1 MDIAADKRY
10 SANTPR
16 TRRIRLTQSAVTAV
30 FGLTLFL
37 SAGLLFSVQPMVAK
51 MLLPLL
57 GGTPAVW
64 NTCMVFFQGL
74 LLAGYAYAMFISKRS
89 VGQQIIFQLCL
100 LLLAC
105 VSLPIGLSAFWLNS
119 VPSTS
124 NPALWLL
131 ACLAATVGLPF
142 FIASS
147 NGPLLQK
154 WFSNTGLKSAT
165 DPYFLYSASNAGSF
179 VALLSYPALLE
190 PNFNLQLQSRIWAI
204 GYLLLICLIA
214 VCALMLWR
222 SRARTVA
229 SESGGELADAD
240 YATAS
245 VDDVPSTGKRMR
257 WIALAFVPS
266 SLMLGV
272 TNYLTTDIASLPL
285 LWVVPLAIYLFT
297 LVLAFSRRQIISLR
311 SLTIVLPAI
320 TVLFLFV
327 YFSRISIEPS
337 WMIALSLIY
346 FFVAAL
352 TCHTRVADLR
362 PGAKHLTEFYLWFS
376 LGGVLGGIFNALL
389 APLIFT
395 SVVEYPLMVLL
406 ACLLLP
412 GEPGEP
418 GLAQLRLKD
427 YAKPVVILIA
437 TLILGIAVNKL
448 APGSLSGLLVVLV
461 LPMIAAYTSR
471 RRPLIFVLC
480 IAAVIVGLT
489 VVHVNDRTLH
499 VERNFF
505 GVLRVTSNA
514 DDSMHA
520 IFHDS
525 TVHGRQFTSKERRCE
540 PISYFHRE
548 GPLGHLF
555 AAFRA
560 SPAPKNVAVVGL
572 GAGAIIAH
580 ALPEENWT
588 YYEINPAVVEIARD
602 KRYFSYVGECAQ
614 VPFNVVLGDAR
625 LRLREATDATYGLI
639 VMDAFSSDAVPVHL
653 ITQQALD
660 LYLSKLAPGGLL
672 VFHISNRNLDLRPV
686 VADLARSRNL
696 TGVYLGDPVSD
707 TAKGKD
713 SSAWVVMTRKESDG
727 EVLAKAP
734 IASSLTADGKHL
746 WTDDYSNILSVFRW
760 R

>member
-1 MDIAADKRY
+1 MVIA
-10 SANTPR
+10 
-16 TRRIRLTQSAVTAV
+16 RRVRLTQSAVTAV

-74 LLAGYAYAMFISKRS
+74 LLAGYAYAMFISRRS
-89 VGQQIIFQLCL
+89 VGQQIFFHLVL

-105 VSLPIGLSAFWLNS
+105 VSLPIGLSALWLNS
-119 VPSTS
+119 VPATS
-124 NPALWLL
+124 NPAFWLL
-131 ACLAATVGLPF
+131 ACLAGTVGLPF

-214 VCALMLWR
+214 VCAFMLWR
-222 SRARTVA
+222 SRTSTV
-229 SESGGELADAD
+229 ELADGD
-240 YATAS
+240 YPAAS
-245 VDDVPSTGKRMR
+245 VDDVPSNGKRLR

-297 LVLAFSRRQIISLR
+297 LVLAFSRRQVISLR
-311 SLTIVLPAI
+311 SLSILLPAI
-320 TVLFLFV
+320 TVLFLFI

-352 TCHTRVADLR
+352 TCHTRVAALR
-362 PGAKHLTEFYLWFS
+362 PGARHLTEFYLWFS

-412 GEPGEP
+412 VESGSIK
-418 GLAQLRLKD
+418 LRWKD
-427 YAKPVVILIA
+427 YAKPVVILLG
-437 TLILGIAVNKL
+437 TLALAIAVNKL
-448 APGSLSGLLVVLV
+448 APNSLSGLLVVLA
-461 LPMIAAYTSR
+461 LPMILTYATR
-471 RRPLIFVLC
+471 RQPLIFVLC
-480 IAAVIVGLT
+480 LVAVIAGST
-489 VVHVNDRTLH
+489 VVSVDSRTLH

-525 TVHGRQFTSKERRCE
+525 TIHGREFTANERRCD

-548 GPLGHLF
+548 GPLGYVF
-555 AAFRA
+555 AAFRT

-580 ALPEENWT
+580 ALPAEQWT

-660 LYLSKLAPGGLL
+660 LYLSKLAPDGLL

-686 VADLARSRNL
+686 VADLASSRDLRS
-696 TGVYLGDPVSD
+696 VYLEDRTLD
-707 TAKGKD
+707 TVKGKD
-713 SSAWVVMTRKESDG
+713 PSAWVVMTRKDG
-727 EVLAKAP
+727 ASGELAKTP
-734 IASSLTADGKHL
+734 IAYPLTADGKHL
-746 WTDDYSNILSVFRW
+746 WTDDFSNILSVFRW
-760 R
+760 RY

>member
-1 MDIAADKRY
+1 MDMVADKRD
-10 SANTPR
+10 SVNALV
-16 TRRIRLTQSAVTAV
+16 TRRRVRLTQSAVTAV

-74 LLAGYAYAMFISKRS
+74 LLAGYAYAMFISRRS
-89 VGQQIIFQLCL
+89 AGQQIVFQLVL

-119 VPSTS
+119 VPANS
-124 NPALWLL
+124 NPAFWLL
-131 ACLAATVGLPF
+131 ACLGGTVGLPF
-142 FIASS
+142 FITSS

-154 WFSNTGLKSAT
+154 WFSNTGFRSST

-179 VALLSYPALLE
+179 VALLSYPVLLE

-204 GYLLLICLIA
+204 GYLLLISLIA
-214 VCALMLWR
+214 VCAFLLWR
-222 SRARTVA
+222 SRAGVV
-229 SESGGELADAD
+229 EIVEPD
-240 YATAS
+240 YPAVS
-245 VDDVPSTGKRMR
+245 VDNVPSTGKRLR

-297 LVLAFSRRQIISLR
+297 LVLAFSRHQVISLR

-327 YFSRISIEPS
+327 YFSRISIEPT

-346 FFVAAL
+346 FFIAAL
-352 TCHTRVADLR
+352 TCHTRVAALR
-362 PGAKHLTEFYLWFS
+362 PGPKHLTEFYLWFS
-376 LGGVLGGIFNALL
+376 LGGVLGGIFNAVL

-395 SVVEYPLMVLL
+395 SVVEYPLIVLL

-412 GEPGEP
+412 GGPGEQ
-418 GLAQLRLKD
+418 GSARLGWKD
-427 YAKPVVILIA
+427 YAKPAAILVG
-437 TLILGIAVNKL
+437 TLVLAVAVNKL
-448 APGSLSGLLVVLV
+448 APGSLSGLVVVLA
-461 LPMIAAYTSR
+461 LPMIVAYTAR
-471 RRPLIFVLC
+471 HQPLIFVLC
-480 IAAVIVGLT
+480 IAAVIVGSTL
-489 VVHVNDRTLH
+489 VSVENRTLH

-525 TVHGRQFTSKERRCE
+525 TIHGREFTSPQRRCD

-548 GPLGHLF
+548 GPLGYVF
-555 AAFRA
+555 TAFRE
-560 SPAPKNVAVVGL
+560 SPAPRNVAVVGL
-572 GAGAIIAH
+572 GAGAIFAH
-580 ALPEENWT
+580 AVPSENWT

-625 LRLREATDATYGLI
+625 LRLREAPDATYGLI
-639 VMDAFSSDAVPVHL
+639 VMDAFSSDAIPVHL

-672 VFHISNRNLDLRPV
+672 AFHISNRNLDLRPV
-686 VADLARSRNL
+686 VADLATSRNL
-696 TGVYLGDPVSD
+696 TGIYLEDKVADPV
-707 TAKGKD
+707 KGKD
-713 SSAWVVMTRKESDG
+713 PSGWVVMTRKDSDNG
-727 EVLAKAP
+727 ALAKTP
-734 IASSLTADGKHL
+734 IAYPLIADGKHL
-746 WTDDYSNILSVFRW
+746 WTDDFSNILSVFRW

>member
-10 SANTPR
+10 PANSLL

-74 LLAGYAYAMFISKRS
+74 LLGGYAYAMFISRRS
-89 VGQQIIFQLCL
+89 VGKQILFQFGL
-100 LLLAC
+100 LILAC

-124 NPALWLL
+124 NPAPWLL

-154 WFSNTGLKSAT
+154 WFSNTGIRSAT

-190 PNFNLQLQSRIWAI
+190 PNFNLQLQSRIWAV

-222 SRARTVA
+222 SRARPVESA
-229 SESGGELADAD
+229 STELADPD
-240 YATAS
+240 YAASS
-245 VDDVPSTGKRMR
+245 VDDVPSTGKRLR

-297 LVLAFSRRQIISLR
+297 LVLAFSRRQVISLR

-346 FFVAAL
+346 FFLAAL
-352 TCHTRVADLR
+352 TCHTRVAELR

-376 LGGVLGGIFNALL
+376 LGGVLGGILNALL

-412 GEPGEP
+412 GEQGEP
-418 GLAQLRLKD
+418 SLVQLRWKD
-427 YAKPVVILIA
+427 YAKPLVILIG

-448 APGSLSGLLVVLV
+448 AANSLSGLLVVLA
-461 LPMIAAYTSR
+461 LPMILAYTSR

-480 IAAVIVGLT
+480 MAAVIVGST
-489 VVHVNDRTLH
+489 VVKFDDRTLH

-525 TVHGRQFTSKERRCE
+525 TVHGRQFTTNERRCD
-540 PISYFHRE
+540 PISYFHRD
-548 GPLGHLF
+548 GPLGHVF
-555 AAFRA
+555 SAFRA
-560 SPAPKNVAVVGL
+560 SAAPKNVAVVGL

-580 ALPEENWT
+580 SLPAENWT
-588 YYEINPAVVEIARD
+588 YYEINLAVVEIARD
-602 KRYFSYVGECAQ
+602 KRYFSYVGECAK

-660 LYLSKLAPGGLL
+660 LYLSKLAPDGLL

-686 VADLARSRNL
+686 VADLATSRNL
-696 TGVYLGDPVSD
+696 TSVYLEDRTADPV
-707 TAKGKD
+707 KGQD
-713 SSAWVVMTRKESDG
+713 PSAWVVMTRKENRSG
-727 EVLAKAP
+727 ELAKAP
-734 IASSLTADGKHL
+734 IAHPLTADGKHL

>member
-10 SANTPR
+10 SSDTPR

-74 LLAGYAYAMFISKRS
+74 LLAGYAYAMFISRRS
-89 VGQQIIFQLCL
+89 VGKQIIFQLGL
-100 LLLAC
+100 LVLAC

-190 PNFNLQLQSRIWAI
+190 PNFNLQLQSRIWFI

-214 VCALMLWR
+214 VCAFMLWR
-222 SRARTVA
+222 SRAHTI
-229 SESGGELADAD
+229 ESTEFADAD
-240 YATAS
+240 NTAS
-245 VDDVPSTGKRMR
+245 SVEDVPSTGKRLR

-297 LVLAFSRRQIISLR
+297 LVLAFSRRQIVSLR

-346 FFVAAL
+346 FFLAAL
-352 TCHTRVADLR
+352 TCHTHVAELR

-412 GEPGEP
+412 GEPGES
-418 GLAQLRLKD
+418 GLVQLRWKD
-427 YAKPVVILIA
+427 YAKPVIILIC
-437 TLILGIAVNKL
+437 TLALGIAVNKL
-448 APGSLSGLLVVLV
+448 APNSLSGLLVVLA
-461 LPMIAAYTSR
+461 LPMILAYTSR

-480 IAAVIVGLT
+480 IAAVIVGST
-489 VVHVNDRTLH
+489 VVKFDDRTLH

-525 TVHGRQFTSKERRCE
+525 TVHGRQFMANERRCD
-540 PISYFHRE
+540 PISYFHRD
-548 GPLGHLF
+548 GPLGHVF
-555 AAFRA
+555 SAFRA
-560 SPAPKNVAVVGL
+560 SAAPKNIAVVGL

-580 ALPEENWT
+580 ALPAENWT

-602 KRYFSYVGECAQ
+602 KRYFSYVSECAQ

-625 LRLREATDATYGLI
+625 LRLREATEASYGLI

-660 LYLSKLAPGGLL
+660 LYLSKLAPDGLL

-686 VADLARSRNL
+686 VADLATSRNL
-696 TGVYLGDPVSD
+696 KSVYLEDRTADPV
-707 TAKGKD
+707 KGQD
-713 SSAWVVMTRKESDG
+713 PSAWVVMTRKADQSEM
-727 EVLAKAP
+727 LAKAP
-734 IASSLTADGKHL
+734 IAHPLTADGKHL

>member
-1 MDIAADKRY
+1 MDTAVDKRY
-10 SANTPR
+10 SVNTPR
-16 TRRIRLTQSAVTAV
+16 TRRVTQSAVTAV

-64 NTCMVFFQGL
+64 NTCMVFFQAL
-74 LLAGYAYAMFISKRS
+74 LLAGYGYAMFISRRS
-89 VGQQIIFQLCL
+89 VAQQIVFQLVL

-105 VSLPIGLSAFWLNS
+105 VSLPIGLSALWLNS
-119 VPSTS
+119 VPVSS
-124 NPALWLL
+124 NPAFWLL
-131 ACLAATVGLPF
+131 ACLAGTVGLPF
-142 FIASS
+142 FIVSS

-154 WFSNTGLKSAT
+154 WFSNTGLRSAK

-214 VCALMLWR
+214 VCAFMLWR
-222 SRARTVA
+222 SRTRATDREPA
-229 SESGGELADAD
+229 QLDHAADV
-240 YATAS
+240 
-245 VDDVPSTGKRMR
+245 VDDVPTTGKRMR

-311 SLTIVLPAI
+311 SLTMVLPAI

-327 YFSRISIEPS
+327 YFSRIAIEPS
-337 WMIALSLIY
+337 WMIALSLVY
-346 FFVAAL
+346 FFIAAL
-352 TCHTRVADLR
+352 TCHTRVAGLR
-362 PGAKHLTEFYLWFS
+362 PGARHLTEFYLWFS

-389 APLIFT
+389 APLIFS

-412 GEPGEP
+412 GESV
-418 GLAQLRLKD
+418 QLSWKS
-427 YAKPVVILIA
+427 YAKPLVILIV
-437 TLILGIAVNKL
+437 TLVLAIAVNKL
-448 APGSLSGLLVVLV
+448 PPGTLWGLLVVLV
-461 LPMIAAYTSR
+461 LPMILAYTLR
-471 RRPLIFVLC
+471 RRPLIFVLSL
-480 IAAVIVGLT
+480 AAVIAGSM
-489 VVHVNDRTLH
+489 VVNVANRTLH

-505 GVLRVTSNA
+505 GVLRVTSND
-514 DDSMHA
+514 DDSMHV

-525 TVHGRQFTSKERRCE
+525 TIHGREFTAQDRRCE

-548 GPLGHLF
+548 GPLGYVF
-555 AAFRA
+555 GAFRA
-560 SPAPKNVAVVGL
+560 SPAPKNVAIVGL

-580 ALPEENWT
+580 ALPSEHWT
-588 YYEINPAVVEIARD
+588 YYEINPAVVGIARD
-602 KRYFSYVGECAQ
+602 KRYFSYVEECAQ

-625 LRLREATDATYGLI
+625 LRLREAPDATYGLI
-639 VMDAFSSDAVPVHL
+639 IMDAFSSDAVPVHL
-653 ITQQALD
+653 ISQQALD

-672 VFHISNRNLDLRPV
+672 VFHISNRNLDLKPV
-686 VADLARSRNL
+686 AADLAASRDL
-696 TGVYLGDPVSD
+696 ASVYLGDGTFDPVK
-707 TAKGKD
+707 AKD
-713 SSAWVVMTRKESDG
+713 PSAWVVMMRKQDDSG
-727 EVLAKAP
+727 VLAKTP
-734 IASSLTADGKHL
+734 ISQPLFADGKHL
-746 WTDDYSNILSVFRW
+746 WTDDFSNLLSVFKW
-760 R
+760 H

>member
-10 SANTPR
+10 SANAPL
-16 TRRIRLTQSAVTAV
+16 TRRIRSTQSAVMAV

-74 LLAGYAYAMFISKRS
+74 LLAGYAYAMFISRRS
-89 VGQQIIFQLCL
+89 VAQQILFQLVL

-105 VSLPIGLSAFWLNS
+105 VSLPIGLSAVWLNS

-154 WFSNTGLKSAT
+154 WFSNTGLRSAA

-222 SRARTVA
+222 SRARTLE
-229 SESGGELADAD
+229 SELTDPD
-240 YATAS
+240 YAAAS
-245 VDDVPSTGKRMR
+245 VDDVPSTGKRLR

-311 SLTIVLPAI
+311 SLTIVLPAL

-327 YFSRISIEPS
+327 YFSRMSIEPS

-352 TCHTRVADLR
+352 TCHTRVAALR
-362 PGAKHLTEFYLWFS
+362 PGARHLTEFYLWFS

-412 GEPGEP
+412 GAQGQPS
-418 GLAQLRLKD
+418 LVQLRWKD
-427 YAKPVVILIA
+427 YAKPVVILIG
-437 TLILGIAVNKL
+437 TLVLGIATNKL
-448 APGSLSGLLVVLV
+448 APNSLSGLLVVLA
-461 LPMIAAYTSR
+461 LPLILAYTSR

-480 IAAVIVGLT
+480 VAAVIVGST
-489 VVHVNDRTLH
+489 VVSVENRTLH

-514 DDSMHA
+514 DDSVHT

-525 TVHGRQFTSKERRCE
+525 TVHGRQFTATERRCE
-540 PISYFHRE
+540 PLSYFHRA
-548 GPLGHLF
+548 GPLGYVF

-560 SPAPKNVAVVGL
+560 SAAPKNVAVVGL
-572 GAGAIIAH
+572 GAGAILAH
-580 ALPEENWT
+580 SLPAEHWT

-602 KRYFSYVGECAQ
+602 TRYFSYVGECAQ

-625 LRLREATDATYGLI
+625 LRLREASDATYGLI
-639 VMDAFSSDAVPVHL
+639 IMDAFSSDAIPVHL

-672 VFHISNRNLDLRPV
+672 IFHISNRNLDLKPV
-686 VADLARSRNL
+686 VADVAASRDL
-696 TGVYLGDPVSD
+696 TVVYLEDRTADPV
-707 TAKGKD
+707 KGQD
-713 SSAWVVMTRKESDG
+713 PSAWVAMTRKNDESG
-727 EVLAKAP
+727 LLTKAP
-734 IASSLTADGKHL
+734 IASPLTADGKHL

>member
-1 MDIAADKRY
+1 MDMVVDKRD
-10 SANTPR
+10 SVNTLVTPR
-16 TRRIRLTQSAVTAV
+16 KVKLTQSVVTAV

-74 LLAGYAYAMFISKRS
+74 LLAGYAYTMFISRRS
-89 VGQQIIFQLCL
+89 VGQQIIFQLVL
-100 LLLAC
+100 LVIAC

-119 VPSTS
+119 VPANS
-124 NPALWLL
+124 NPEFWLL
-131 ACLAATVGLPF
+131 ACLAGTVGLPF
-142 FIASS
+142 FIVSS

-154 WFSNTGLKSAT
+154 WFSNTGLRSAK

-204 GYLLLICLIA
+204 GYLLLITLIA
-214 VCALMLWR
+214 VCAFLLWR
-222 SRARTVA
+222 SRARIAEIVEPDDVA
-229 SESGGELADAD
+229 
-240 YATAS
+240 AS
-245 VDDVPSTGKRMR
+245 VDNVPSTGRRLR

-297 LVLAFSRRQIISLR
+297 LVLAFSRRQVISLR
-311 SLTIVLPAI
+311 SLTVVLPAI

-346 FFVAAL
+346 FFITAL
-352 TCHTRVADLR
+352 TCHTRVAALR
-362 PGAKHLTEFYLWFS
+362 PSARHLTEFYLWFS

-395 SVVEYPLMVLL
+395 SVVEYPLIVLL

-412 GEPGEP
+412 GGPGEP
-418 GLAQLRLKD
+418 GSMKLGWKD
-427 YAKPVVILIA
+427 YAKPVAVLIG
-437 TLILGIAVNKL
+437 TLLLAIAVNNL
-448 APGSLSGLLVVLV
+448 APRSSTGLLVVLA
-461 LPMIAAYTSR
+461 LPMILAYTSR
-471 RRPLIFVLC
+471 RQPLIFVLC
-480 IAAVIVGLT
+480 IAAVIVGSTL
-489 VVHVNDRTLH
+489 VSVDNRTLH

-525 TVHGRQFTSKERRCE
+525 TIHGREFTSPERKCE

-548 GPLGHLF
+548 GPLGYVF
-555 AAFRA
+555 TAFRA
-560 SPAPKNVAVVGL
+560 SRAPRNVAVVGL
-572 GAGAIIAH
+572 GAGAIFAH
-580 ALPEENWT
+580 AVPAENWT

-625 LRLREATDATYGLI
+625 LRLREASDAKYGLI
-639 VMDAFSSDAVPVHL
+639 VMDAFSSDAIPVHL

-660 LYLSKLAPGGLL
+660 LYLSKLAPHGLL
-672 VFHISNRNLDLRPV
+672 AFHISNRNLDLRPV
-686 VADLARSRNL
+686 IADLATSRNL
-696 TGVYLGDPVSD
+696 TSVYLGDPILDPV
-707 TAKGKD
+707 KGKD
-713 SSAWVVMTRKESDG
+713 PSTWVVMVRKG
-727 EVLAKAP
+727 EDTGVLATAP
-734 IASSLTADGKHL
+734 IAYPFAADGKHL
-746 WTDDYSNILSVFRW
+746 WTDDFSNILSLFIW

>member
-1 MDIAADKRY
+1 MDIAADKPY
-10 SANTPR
+10 SANTPL

-37 SAGLLFSVQPMVAK
+37 SAGLLFSMQPMVAK

-74 LLAGYAYAMFISKRS
+74 LLAGYAYAMFISRRS
-89 VGQQIIFQLCL
+89 VGKQIIFQLGL
-100 LLLAC
+100 LVLAC

-214 VCALMLWR
+214 VCAFMLWR
-222 SRARTVA
+222 SRAHTVM
-229 SESGGELADAD
+229 SGEFADAD
-240 YATAS
+240 NTAS
-245 VDDVPSTGKRMR
+245 SVEDVPSTGKRLR

-320 TVLFLFV
+320 TILFLFV

-346 FFVAAL
+346 FFLAAL
-352 TCHTRVADLR
+352 TCHTRVAELR

-412 GEPGEP
+412 GDPGES
-418 GLAQLRLKD
+418 GLVQLRWKD
-427 YAKPVVILIA
+427 YAKPVIILIC
-437 TLILGIAVNKL
+437 TLALGIAVNKL
-448 APGSLSGLLVVLV
+448 APNSLSGLLVVLA
-461 LPMIAAYTSR
+461 LPMILAYTSR

-480 IAAVIVGLT
+480 IAAVIVGST
-489 VVHVNDRTLH
+489 VVKFDDRTLH

-505 GVLRVTSNA
+505 GVLRV
-514 DDSMHA
+514 
-520 IFHDS
+520 
-525 TVHGRQFTSKERRCE
+525 
-540 PISYFHRE
+540 
-548 GPLGHLF
+548 
-555 AAFRA
+555 
-560 SPAPKNVAVVGL
+560 
-572 GAGAIIAH
+572 
-580 ALPEENWT
+580 
-588 YYEINPAVVEIARD
+588 
-602 KRYFSYVGECAQ
+602 
-614 VPFNVVLGDAR
+614 
-625 LRLREATDATYGLI
+625 
-639 VMDAFSSDAVPVHL
+639 
-653 ITQQALD
+653 
-660 LYLSKLAPGGLL
+660 
-672 VFHISNRNLDLRPV
+672 
-686 VADLARSRNL
+686 
-696 TGVYLGDPVSD
+696 
-707 TAKGKD
+707 
-713 SSAWVVMTRKESDG
+713 
-727 EVLAKAP
+727 
-734 IASSLTADGKHL
+734 
-746 WTDDYSNILSVFRW
+746 
-760 R
+760 

>member
-1 MDIAADKRY
+1 MDIAADKGY
-10 SANTPR
+10 SANTLVTR
-16 TRRIRLTQSAVTAV
+16 TARLTQSAVTAV

-37 SAGLLFSVQPMVAK
+37 SAGLLFSLQPMVAK

-74 LLAGYAYAMFISKRS
+74 LLGGYAYAMFISRRS
-89 VGQQIIFQLCL
+89 VGQQIVFQLGL
-100 LLLAC
+100 LVLAC

-124 NPALWLL
+124 NPAPWLL

-154 WFSNTGLKSAT
+154 WFSNTGLRSAA

-204 GYLLLICLIA
+204 GYLILICLIA
-214 VCALMLWR
+214 VCAVMLWR
-222 SRARTVA
+222 SRARTVEGA
-229 SESGGELADAD
+229 SIELTDPD
-240 YATAS
+240 NSVAS
-245 VDDVPSTGKRMR
+245 VDDVPSNGKRLR

-297 LVLAFSRRQIISLR
+297 LVLAFSRRQIISPR
-311 SLTIVLPAI
+311 SLTVVLPAI

-346 FFVAAL
+346 FFVVAL
-352 TCHTRVADLR
+352 TCHTHVAALR
-362 PGAKHLTEFYLWFS
+362 PGAKYLTEFYLWFS

-412 GEPGEP
+412 GEPG
-418 GLAQLRLKD
+418 LDQLRWKE
-427 YAKPVVILIA
+427 YAKPIVILVG
-437 TLILGIAVNKL
+437 TLVLGIAVNKL
-448 APGSLSGLLVVLV
+448 APNSLSGLLVVLA
-461 LPMIAAYTSR
+461 LPMILAYTSR

-480 IAAVIVGLT
+480 MAAVIVGST
-489 VVHVNDRTLH
+489 VVRVDDRTLH

-514 DDSMHA
+514 DDSVHS
-520 IFHDS
+520 IYHDS
-525 TVHGRQFTSKERRCE
+525 TVHGRQFTAKERRCE
-540 PISYFHRE
+540 PLSYFHRE
-548 GPLGHLF
+548 GPLGYVF
-555 AAFRA
+555 TAFRK
-560 SPAPKNVAVVGL
+560 STAPRNVAVVGL
-572 GAGAIIAH
+572 GAGAILAH
-580 ALPEENWT
+580 SLPAENWT

-625 LRLREATDATYGLI
+625 LRLREATDAAYGLI
-639 VMDAFSSDAVPVHL
+639 VIDAFSSDAIPVHL
-653 ITQQALD
+653 MTQQALD
-660 LYLSKLAPGGLL
+660 LYLSKLAPGGFL

-686 VADLARSRNL
+686 VADLAKSRNL
-696 TGVYLGDPVSD
+696 TGVYLGDPALDPV
-707 TAKGKD
+707 KGKD
-713 SSAWVVMTRKESDG
+713 SSIWFVMTRQES
-727 EVLAKAP
+727 EAKALAETP
-734 IASSLTADGKHL
+734 IASPLTADGKHL
-746 WTDDYSNILSVFRW
+746 WTDDFSNILSVFRW

>member
-1 MDIAADKRY
+1 MDLVADKHY
-10 SANTPR
+10 SANTPLS
-16 TRRIRLTQSAVTAV
+16 RRVRVAQSAVTIV

-37 SAGLLFSVQPMVAK
+37 SAGLLFSMQPMVAK

-64 NTCMVFFQGL
+64 NTCMVFFQGV
-74 LLAGYAYAMFISKRS
+74 LLAGYAYAMFISRRS
-89 VGQQIIFQLCL
+89 TGRQILFQLVL
-100 LLLAC
+100 LVLAC
-105 VSLPIGLSAFWLNS
+105 VSLPIGLSVFWLNS

-131 ACLAATVGLPF
+131 ACLAGTVGLPF
-142 FIASS
+142 FIVSS

-154 WFSNTGLKSAT
+154 WFSNTGFRSAT

-204 GYLLLICLIA
+204 GYLVLICLIA
-214 VCALMLWR
+214 VCAFMLWR
-222 SRARTVA
+222 SRSRTVA
-229 SESGGELADAD
+229 
-240 YATAS
+240 TAS
-245 VDDVPSTGKRMR
+245 DEELPVSDVPSIGKRLL

-311 SLTIVLPAI
+311 SLTMILPAL

-346 FFVAAL
+346 FFVVAL
-352 TCHTRVADLR
+352 TCHTRVAALR

-412 GEPGEP
+412 PQLGGV
-418 GLAQLRLKD
+418 QLRLKD
-427 YAKPVVILIA
+427 YAKPLVILIG
-437 TLILGIAVNKL
+437 TLALAIGVNKL
-448 APGSLSGLLVVLV
+448 APGLWGVLIV
-461 LPMIAAYTSR
+461 LALPMIAAYSSR
-471 RRPLIFVLC
+471 RQPLIFVLSL
-480 IAAVIVGLT
+480 AAVIVGST
-489 VVHVNDRTLH
+489 VVRVDDRTLR

-505 GVLRVTSNA
+505 GVLRVTSND

-525 TVHGRQFTSKERRCE
+525 TIHGREFMAPERRCD
-540 PISYFHRE
+540 PISYFHKD
-548 GPLGHLF
+548 GPLGYVF
-555 AAFRA
+555 TAFRA
-560 SPAPKNVAVVGL
+560 STAPRNVAVIGL

-580 ALPEENWT
+580 AQPAENWT
-588 YYEINPAVVEIARD
+588 YYEINPAVIEIARD

-614 VPFNVVLGDAR
+614 VPFNVILGDAR
-625 LRLREATDATYGLI
+625 LRLREATDGKYGLI
-639 VMDAFSSDAVPVHL
+639 VIDAFSSDAIPVHL

-660 LYLSKLAPGGLL
+660 IYLAKLAPGGLL
-672 VFHISNRNLDLRPV
+672 AFHISNRNLDLKPV
-686 VADLARSRNL
+686 VADLARSRDL
-696 TGVYLGDPVSD
+696 TGVYLEDPVVD
-707 TAKGKD
+707 TGKGKD
-713 SSAWVVMTRKESDG
+713 PSAWVVMTRTESDG
-727 EVLAKAP
+727 AMLAKTP
-734 IASSLTADGKHL
+734 IAYPLIADGKHL

>member
-1 MDIAADKRY
+1 MVMAVDKGA
-10 SANTPR
+10 SLI
-16 TRRIRLTQSAVTAV
+16 TRSDRWTQPAVTAL

-64 NTCMVFFQGL
+64 NTCMVFFQAL
-74 LLAGYAYAMFISKRS
+74 LLAGYAYAMLISRRS
-89 VGQQIIFQLCL
+89 AGQQIVFQLVL
-100 LLLAC
+100 LVLAC
-105 VSLPIGLSAFWLNS
+105 VSLPIGLSALWLNS
-119 VPSTS
+119 VPSSS
-124 NPALWLL
+124 NPAFWLL
-131 ACLAATVGLPF
+131 ACLAGTVGLPF
-142 FIASS
+142 FIISS

-154 WFSNTGLKSAT
+154 WFSNTGLRSAT

-179 VALLSYPALLE
+179 VALLSYPVLLE

-204 GYLLLICLIA
+204 CYLVLICLIA
-214 VCALMLWR
+214 VCAFVLWR
-222 SRARTVA
+222 SRARKIDST
-229 SESGGELADAD
+229 SGDELAEL
-240 YATAS
+240 
-245 VDDVPSTGKRMR
+245 DDVPTTGKRVL

-297 LVLAFSRRQIISLR
+297 LVLAFSRREVISLR
-311 SLTIVLPAI
+311 SLTIILPAI

-337 WMIALSLIY
+337 WMLALSLIY
-346 FFVAAL
+346 FFVTAL
-352 TCHTRVADLR
+352 TCHTRVAALR
-362 PGAKHLTEFYLWFS
+362 PGARHLTEFFLWFS

-389 APLIFT
+389 APIIFS
-395 SVVEYPLMVLL
+395 SVVEYPLIVLL

-412 GEPGEP
+412 G
-418 GLAQLRLKD
+418 GLGDKLRWKD
-427 YAKPVVILIA
+427 YAKPLFILIG
-437 TLILGIAVNKL
+437 TLVLAIGVNNL
-448 APGSLSGLLVVLV
+448 APKSLAGLLVVLA
-461 LPMIAAYTSR
+461 LPMIVAYTSR
-471 RRPLIFVLC
+471 RSPLIFVLSL
-480 IAAVIVGLT
+480 AAVIAGSTFVS
-489 VVHVNDRTLH
+489 VDNRTLH

-505 GVLRVTSNA
+505 GVLRVTSND
-514 DDSMHA
+514 DDSVHA

-525 TVHGRQFTSKERRCE
+525 TIHGRQFMAQDRRCD

-548 GPLGHLF
+548 GPLGYVF
-555 AAFRA
+555 TAFRA

-580 ALPEENWT
+580 ALPAEQWT

-602 KRYFSYVGECAQ
+602 NRYFSYVGECAQ

-639 VMDAFSSDAVPVHL
+639 VIDAFSSDAIPVHL
-653 ITQQALD
+653 ITQEALD
-660 LYLSKLAPGGLL
+660 LYLSKLGPGGLL
-672 VFHISNRNLDLRPV
+672 IFHVSNRNLDLRPV
-686 VADLARSRNL
+686 VADVAASRDL
-696 TGVYLGDPVSD
+696 TSVYLGDETLDPV
-707 TAKGKD
+707 KGRD
-713 SSAWVVMTRKESDG
+713 PSAWVVMTRKQDDTG
-727 EVLAKAP
+727 AFAKTP
-734 IASSLTADGKHL
+734 IAYPLIADGKHL
-746 WTDDYSNILSVFRW
+746 WTDDFSNILSVFRW

>member
-1 MDIAADKRY
+1 MDVAADKRY
-10 SANTPR
+10 SANTLI
-16 TRRIRLTQSAVTAV
+16 TRRARVTQSAVTAV

-74 LLAGYAYAMFISKRS
+74 LLAGYAYAMFISRRS
-89 VGQQIIFQLCL
+89 VGQQIVFQLVL

-124 NPALWLL
+124 NPTVWLL

-154 WFSNTGLKSAT
+154 WFSNTGLRSAT

-214 VCALMLWR
+214 VCAFLLWR
-222 SRARTVA
+222 SRVRTVE
-229 SESGGELADAD
+229 SESGGESVDPD

-245 VDDVPSTGKRMR
+245 VDDVPSTGKRLR

-327 YFSRISIEPS
+327 YFSGISLQPS
-337 WMIALSLIY
+337 LMVALSLVY

-352 TCHTRVADLR
+352 TCHTRVAALR

-389 APLIFT
+389 APLVFT

-412 GEPGEP
+412 AEPGEP
-418 GLAQLRLKD
+418 GLVQLRWKD
-427 YAKPVVILIA
+427 YAKPIVILIG
-437 TLILGIAVNKL
+437 TLVLGIAVNKL
-448 APGSLSGLLVVLV
+448 APNSLPGLLVVLA
-461 LPMIAAYTSR
+461 LPMIVAYTSR

-480 IAAVIVGLT
+480 VAAVIVGST
-489 VVHVNDRTLH
+489 VVNVDSRTLH

-505 GVLRVTSNA
+505 GVLRVTSND
-514 DDSMHA
+514 DDSMHV
-520 IFHDS
+520 ILHD
-525 TVHGRQFTSKERRCE
+525 TTLHGRQFTSKERRCE
-540 PISYFHRE
+540 PLSYFHRE
-548 GPLGHLF
+548 GPLGHVF
-555 AAFRA
+555 TAFRE
-560 SPAPKNVAVVGL
+560 STAPRNVAVVGL
-572 GAGAIIAH
+572 GAGAITAH
-580 ALPEENWT
+580 ALPAEHWT

-639 VMDAFSSDAVPVHL
+639 VIDAFSSDAIPVHL
-653 ITQQALD
+653 MTQQALD
-660 LYLSKLAPGGLL
+660 LYLSKLAPDGLL
-672 VFHISNRNLDLRPV
+672 VFHISNRNLDLKPV
-686 VADLARSRNL
+686 VADLARSRSL
-696 TGVYLGDPVSD
+696 TAVYLGDPILDAVK
-707 TAKGKD
+707 AKD
-713 SSAWVVMTRKESDG
+713 PSAWVVMTRKERDAKG
-727 EVLAKAP
+727 LAETP

>member
-1 MDIAADKRY
+1 
-10 SANTPR
+10 
-16 TRRIRLTQSAVTAV
+16 
-30 FGLTLFL
+30 
-37 SAGLLFSVQPMVAK
+37 
-51 MLLPLL
+51 
-57 GGTPAVW
+57 
-64 NTCMVFFQGL
+64 MVFFQAV

-89 VGQQIIFQLCL
+89 VGKQIVFQLVL

-105 VSLPIGLSAFWLNS
+105 VSLPIALSAFWLNS

-124 NPALWLL
+124 NPAFWLL
-131 ACLAATVGLPF
+131 ACLAGTVGLPF
-142 FIASS
+142 FITSS
-147 NGPLLQK
+147 NGPLLQR
-154 WFSNTGLKSAT
+154 WFSNTGLRSAR

-190 PNFNLQLQSRIWAI
+190 PNFNLQLQSRIWAV
-204 GYLLLICLIA
+204 GYLLLICLIG

-222 SRARTVA
+222 SRTVETV
-229 SESGGELADAD
+229 SEPDDA
-240 YATAS
+240 AE
-245 VDDVPSTGKRMR
+245 DVPTTGKRLW

-297 LVLAFSRRQIISLR
+297 LVLAFSRRQIITLR
-311 SLTIVLPAI
+311 SLTVLLPAI

-346 FFVAAL
+346 FFIAAL
-352 TCHTRVADLR
+352 TCHTRVAALR

-395 SVVEYPLMVLL
+395 SVVEYPLVVLL

-412 GEPGEP
+412 GE
-418 GLAQLRLKD
+418 QLKLSWTN
-427 YAKPVVILIA
+427 YLKPVVILIG
-437 TLILGIAVNKL
+437 TLVLAIAVNKL
-448 APGSLSGLLVVLV
+448 APGSLSGLLVVLA
-461 LPMIAAYTSR
+461 LPMIIAYTSR
-471 RRPLIFVLC
+471 RQPLIFVLC
-480 IAAVIVGLT
+480 MAAIIAGSSLVT
-489 VVHVNDRTLH
+489 VDSRTLH

-514 DDSMHA
+514 DDSIHA

-525 TVHGRQFTSKERRCE
+525 TVHGRQFTSPEHRCE
-540 PISYFHRE
+540 PLSYFHRE
-548 GPLGHLF
+548 GPLGYVF
-555 AAFRA
+555 NAFRA
-560 SPAPKNVAVVGL
+560 SAAPKNVAVVGL

-580 ALPEENWT
+580 AQPSENWT

-602 KRYFSYVGECAQ
+602 KRYFTYVGECAE

-625 LRLREATDATYGLI
+625 LRLREATQGTYGLI
-639 VMDAFSSDAVPVHL
+639 VIDAFSSDAIPVHL

-660 LYLSKLAPGGLL
+660 LYLAKLAPDGLL
-672 VFHISNRNLDLRPV
+672 LFHISNRNLDLKPV
-686 VADLARSRNL
+686 VADLANSRNL
-696 TGVYLGDPVSD
+696 TGVYLGDDTLDPVKVRD
-707 TAKGKD
+707 P
-713 SSAWVVMTRKESDG
+713 SAWVVMTRKEPNAG
-727 EVLAKAP
+727 ALLETP
-734 IASSLTADGKHL
+734 IASRLTADGKHL
-746 WTDDYSNILSVFRW
+746 WTDDFSNILSVFR
-760 R
+760 RR

>member
-1 MDIAADKRY
+1 MDVVAGKRD
-10 SANTPR
+10 SVNSLVTPR
-16 TRRIRLTQSAVTAV
+16 RMSQSAVTAV

-74 LLAGYAYAMFISKRS
+74 LLAGYAYTMFISRRS
-89 VGQQIIFQLCL
+89 VGQQIIFQLVL
-100 LLLAC
+100 LVIAC

-119 VPSTS
+119 VPANS
-124 NPALWLL
+124 NPAFWLL
-131 ACLAATVGLPF
+131 ACLAGTVGLPF
-142 FIASS
+142 FIVSS

-154 WFSNTGLKSAT
+154 WFSNTGLRSAK

-204 GYLLLICLIA
+204 GYLLLITLIA
-214 VCALMLWR
+214 VCAFLLWR
-222 SRARTVA
+222 SRAHTA
-229 SESGGELADAD
+229 EIAEPD
-240 YATAS
+240 YISAS
-245 VDDVPSTGKRMR
+245 VDSVPSTGKRLR

-297 LVLAFSRRQIISLR
+297 LVLAFSRRQLFSLR
-311 SLTIVLPAI
+311 SLTVVLPAI

-337 WMIALSLIY
+337 WMVGISLIY
-346 FFVAAL
+346 FFIAAL
-352 TCHTRVADLR
+352 TCHTRVAALR
-362 PGAKHLTEFYLWFS
+362 PGPKHLTEFYLWFS
-376 LGGVLGGIFNALL
+376 LGGVLGGIFNAVL

-395 SVVEYPLMVLL
+395 SVVEYPLIVLL

-412 GEPGEP
+412 GGPGEP
-418 GLAQLRLKD
+418 GSMKLSWKD
-427 YAKPVVILIA
+427 YVKPIAILTGTVA
-437 TLILGIAVNKL
+437 LAIAVNNL
-448 APGSLSGLLVVLV
+448 APRSLTGLLVVLA
-461 LPMIAAYTSR
+461 LPMILAYTSR
-471 RRPLIFVLC
+471 RQPLIFVLC
-480 IAAVIVGLT
+480 IAGVIVGSTL
-489 VVHVNDRTLH
+489 VSVDNRTLH

-525 TVHGRQFTSKERRCE
+525 TIHGREFTAPERRCD

-548 GPLGHLF
+548 GPLGYVF

-560 SPAPKNVAVVGL
+560 SPAPRNVAVVGL
-572 GAGAIIAH
+572 GAGAIFAY
-580 ALPEENWT
+580 AVPAENWT
-588 YYEINPAVVEIARD
+588 YYEINPAVVDIARD

-614 VPFNVVLGDAR
+614 VPFNVILGDAR
-625 LRLREATDATYGLI
+625 LRLREAKDATYGMI
-639 VMDAFSSDAVPVHL
+639 VIDAFSSDAIPVHL
-653 ITQQALD
+653 ITRQALD
-660 LYLSKLAPGGLL
+660 LYLSKLAPNGLL
-672 VFHISNRNLDLRPV
+672 VFHISNRNLDLKPV
-686 VADLARSRNL
+686 VADLAKSRNL
-696 TGVYLGDPVSD
+696 TGVYFGDPVSD
-707 TAKGKD
+707 PVKAKD
-713 SSAWVVMTRKESDG
+713 PSAWVVMTGKEADASA
-727 EVLAKAP
+727 LLKSP
-734 IASSLTADGKHL
+734 IASGLTADGEHL
-746 WTDDYSNILSVFRW
+746 WTDDFSNILSVFRW